1 MKRDNSVTSA
11 PASRS
16 QKDLNLLSEAECKLL
31 LARIAG
37 QLGISDAR
45 NLPYTS
51 ALTGR
56 R

>member
-1 MKRDNSVTSA
+1 MKRDNSVIST

-16 QKDLNLLSEAECKLL
+16 QKDLNLLSESECRLL

-45 NLPYTS
+45 NLPYTT